1 MKRTILFLIS
11 LCVSLL
17 SFSQEAEIDTLNR
30 KASIAYDAQG
40 NLVSFKPETP
50 PLYQKAGA
58 PKAYYSYYWEFGD
71 GHFSTQKEPQHTYQK
86 KGDYA
91 IRLWATNYYDNG
103 KTPTTRPNSVS
114 VKSTPDDAE
123 DTAFMT
129 EDIQL
134 RKNRDPIPE
143 EEIVVVMSYKNPK
156 QYVTEGKLYLFY
168 NEKKYKADNFKTEDI
183 RNYHGEKITDEM
195 PAYAAKN
202 DFSSEH
208 TWMASNRKKIQD
220 LRIYQQDTTEK
231 KDLQLTLMDA
241 KEKYKNHQTIEFGN
255 LQPNEERNIFFTLR
269 TTQEMLKDTSA
280 IISVR
285 SIYVPDDNYDNH
297 KVKDLEMEIVNSHD
311 PNKMS
316 SNATVMNYRLV
327 RLKTFKF
334 KVQFQNNGDGPAST
348 VQLKTDIPE
357 MFDISTLK
365 IIDQYPECT
374 SCPKEKKVNY
384 SCIDTTRADQQA
396 IFTFKNIYLPG
407 SQQKNVTDIDSTKGF
422 VKYSIK
428 LKESFHKQKTTSKT
442 AIIFDK
448 NEPIITNTATTRFL
462 PGISIGA
469 KAGMILSPDL
479 DNHNS
484 YFIGATISP
493 FKSYRGYFQAELM
506 LTAESFDEFKDYEK
520 TEREGAGT
528 NASSLFLYEEEN
540 DIKNFGIHLVP
551 ASYRY
556 NINNFLAVGA
566 GLELK
571 MNLTQKVKNS
581 TTAEHYLYYEGE
593 DILFRDESKDIS
605 ETSESKN
612 QFTDFQAGV
621 FAGFNIGGARI
632 GPSVGARYVYYYNTP
647 DDHIQLYALWKF

>member
-1 MKRTILFLIS
+1 MKRTILLLIFLCIS
-11 LCVSLL
+11 FF
-17 SFSQEAEIDTLNR
+17 SFSQETEIDTLNR
-30 KASIAYDAQG
+30 KASITYDAQG

-71 GHFSTQKEPQHTYQK
+71 GHFSTKKEPQHTYQK
-86 KGDYA
+86 KGDYD

-114 VKSTPDDAE
+114 VKSTPANEKDM
-123 DTAFMT
+123 AFMS

-134 RKNRDPIPE
+134 RKNRDPIPD

-168 NEKKYKADNFKTEDI
+168 NEKKYKADNFETEGM
-183 RNYHGEKITDEM
+183 RSYHGEKITDKI

-202 DFSSEH
+202 DFSSEQ
-208 TWMASNRKKIQD
+208 TWMASKDNQFPRFKTNP
-220 LRIYQQDTTEK
+220 QDTTEK

-241 KEKYKNHQTIEFGN
+241 QEKYKNHQAITFED
-255 LQPNEERNIFFTLR
+255 LQPSEERNIFFTLR
-269 TTQEMLKDTSA
+269 TQPEMLKDTSA

-285 SIYVPDDNYDNH
+285 SIYVPDASYDNH

-327 RLKTFKF
+327 RLKAFKF

-357 MFDISTLK
+357 MFDISTLQ
-365 IIDQYPECT
+365 IIDQYPKCA
-374 SCPKEKKVNY
+374 SCPEEKEVKY
-384 SCIDTTRADQQA
+384 SCIDTTRNDQQA
-396 IFTFKNIYLPG
+396 VFTFKNIYLPG
-407 SQQKNVTDIDSTKGF
+407 SQQKDVADIDSTKGF
-422 VKYSIK
+422 VEYSIK
-428 LKESFHKQKTTSKT
+428 LEESFHKQKTTSKT

-469 KAGMILSPDL
+469 KAGMVLSPDL

-506 LTAESFDEFKDYEK
+506 VSSESYDASRSYKK
-520 TEREGAGT
+520 TV
-528 NASSLFLYEEEN
+528 SSTTDLSSVYFYDEEN
-540 DIKNFGIHLVP
+540 AYKNIGLHVVP

-566 GLELK
+566 GLEAK
-571 MNLTQKVKNS
+571 INLSQKIESSK
-581 TTAEHYLYYEGE
+581 TGEHYLYYEQE
-593 DILFRDESKDIS
+593 DYLQRDRSKDVS
-605 ETSESKN
+605 TTSEYKD
-612 QFTDFQAGV
+612 QFTDFQAGAFV
-621 FAGFNIGGARI
+621 GFNIGGARI
-632 GPSVGARYVYYYNTP
+632 GPSAGARYVHYYNSP
-647 DDHIQLYALWKF
+647 HQHIQLYALWKF

>member
-1 MKRTILFLIS
+1 MKRTFLLWIFLYIS
-11 LCVSLL
+11 FF
-17 SFSQEAEIDTLNR
+17 SFSQETEIDTLNR
-30 KASIAYDAQG
+30 KASITYDAQG

-71 GHFSTQKEPQHTYQK
+71 GHFSTKKEPQHTYK
-86 KGDYA
+86 KQGDYD

-103 KTPTTRPNSVS
+103 KTPTTRPSSVS
-114 VKSTPDDAE
+114 VKSTPADEKDM
-123 DTAFMT
+123 AFMS

-134 RKNRDPIPE
+134 RKNRDPIPD

-156 QYVTEGKLYLFY
+156 QYITEGKLYLFY
-168 NEKKYKADNFKTEDI
+168 NEEKYKADNFENKDI
-183 RNYHGEKITDEM
+183 RSYHGEKITNKM
-195 PAYAAKN
+195 PTYVAKN
-202 DFSSEH
+202 DYSSEH
-208 TWMASNRKKIQD
+208 TWLASTNNQQARFI
-220 LRIYQQDTTEK
+220 INAQDTTEK

-241 KEKYKNHQTIEFGN
+241 QEKYKNHQTIEFQD

-269 TTQEMLKDTSA
+269 TKAEMLKDTSA

-285 SIYVPDDNYDNH
+285 SIYVPDASYDNH

-327 RLKTFKF
+327 RLKAFKF

-365 IIDQYPECT
+365 IIDQYPECA
-374 SCPKEKKVNY
+374 SCPEEKEVKY
-384 SCIDTTRADQQA
+384 SCIDTTRTDQQA

-407 SQQKNVTDIDSTKGF
+407 SQQKNVADIDSTKGF
-422 VKYSIK
+422 VEYSIK

-442 AIIFDK
+442 AIIFDE

-506 LTAESFDEFKDYEK
+506 VSSESFDVSRSYKE
-520 TEREGAGT
+520 TV
-528 NASSLFLYEEEN
+528 SSTTDLSSVYFYDDEN
-540 DIKNFGIHLVP
+540 TYKNIGLHVVP

-566 GLELK
+566 GLEAK
-571 MNLTQKVKNS
+571 INLSQKIESSK
-581 TTAEHYLYYEGE
+581 TGEHYLYYEQE
-593 DILFRDESKDIS
+593 DYLKRDRSKDVS
-605 ETSESKN
+605 TTSEHKD
-612 QFTDFQAGV
+612 QFTDFQAGAFV
-621 FAGFNIGGARI
+621 GFNIGGARI
-632 GPSVGARYVYYYNTP
+632 GPSAGARYVYYYNSP
-647 DDHIQLYALWKF
+647 HQHIQFYALWKF